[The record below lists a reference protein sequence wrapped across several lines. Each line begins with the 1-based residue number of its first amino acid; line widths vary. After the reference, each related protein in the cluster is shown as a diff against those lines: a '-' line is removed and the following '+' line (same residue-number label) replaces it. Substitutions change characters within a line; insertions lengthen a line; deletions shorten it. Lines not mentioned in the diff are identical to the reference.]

1 MQDWTTSTRTFFC
14 LWSDVLSAPPM
25 VLSGVRDA
33 TLLPPPLSPAQDVRG
48 LAQTNI
54 LSHHLLPLSHG
65 SRHFLAQRGSGPSA
79 GTEHPRLRGGGDQQP
94 GRCLGAAVDVQI
106 VGLLANEDEDED
118 DDVSFCSPI
127 ARELPLGEL
136 FSAPLSSTLLLSLS
150 M

>member
-1 MQDWTTSTRTFFC
+1 M
-14 LWSDVLSAPPM
+14 
-25 VLSGVRDA
+25 
-33 TLLPPPLSPAQDVRG
+33 
-48 LAQTNI
+48 
-54 LSHHLLPLSHG
+54 
-65 SRHFLAQRGSGPSA
+65 
-79 GTEHPRLRGGGDQQP
+79 
-94 GRCLGAAVDVQI
+94 CLGAAVDVQI